1 MKVKVLLLFTPYREE
16 YHTGSPLVHTH
27 KQGHEFSHPENIQ
40 EVVQHCH
47 DYTFFFFFAS
57 HDYTFLI
64 WWIPLLEFLQQDQ
77 AFLQHNS
84 FH

>member
-1 MKVKVLLLFTPYREE
+1 MKVKVVLLFTPYREE

-40 EVVQHCH
+40 KVVQHCH
-47 DYTFFFFFAS
+47 DYTL
-57 HDYTFLI
+57 LI
-64 WWIPLLEFLQQDQ
+64 WWIPLLEFLQKDQ

>member
-1 MKVKVLLLFTPYREE
+1 MKVKVVLLFTPYREE

-47 DYTFFFFFAS
+47 DYTFFFFLSF
-57 HDYTFLI
+57 FLRVMI
-64 WWIPLLEFLQQDQ
+64 T
-77 AFLQHNS
+77 HS
-84 FH
+84 